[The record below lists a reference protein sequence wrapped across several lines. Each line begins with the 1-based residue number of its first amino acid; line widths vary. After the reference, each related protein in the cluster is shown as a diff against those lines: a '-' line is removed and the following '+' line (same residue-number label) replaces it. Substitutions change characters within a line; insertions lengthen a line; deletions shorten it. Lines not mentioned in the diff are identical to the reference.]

1 MVKYDDYSCNARTL
15 NILDYHALTTKEVG
29 DHRITCKSTLNF
41 KMWFVSL
48 SKKKLHNVFFKFFV
62 FLAIFITISF
72 RRYQYTCSLTI
83 STTIK
88 SFLHQKY
95 LPIVYFCV
103 PSGRTGDGCEYSLGT
118 SLFFLWLTNGDSDLN
133 TLSMGLV
140 FLRRGFRSRKAS
152 IQSNSRNN
160 RKHECFWI
168 WKNYDILHEYIVI

>member
-1 MVKYDDYSCNARTL
+1 MIIESPCR
-15 NILDYHALTTKEVG
+15 
-29 DHRITCKSTLNF
+29 STLNF

-48 SKKKLHNVFFKFFV
+48 SKKKLHNFFFKFFV

-160 RKHECFWI
+160 GKHECFLI
-168 WKNYDILHEYIVI
+168 WKNYDILHEYTVI